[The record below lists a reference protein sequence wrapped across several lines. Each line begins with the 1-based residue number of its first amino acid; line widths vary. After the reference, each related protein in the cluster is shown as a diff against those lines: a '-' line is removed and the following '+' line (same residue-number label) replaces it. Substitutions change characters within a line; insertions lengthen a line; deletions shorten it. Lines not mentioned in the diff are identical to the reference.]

1 MPPSDRGVLGPD
13 LRLVVGLPS
22 TVSKNET
29 VTGHDGVFL
38 IRGEH
43 VAAYVSAYS
52 PQSLRQ
58 FAASAKKLDL
68 AFMNFKV
75 AKGLL
80 CACADRANIPDHRF
94 HPKRCQHGTT
104 SSIQLLRRGDAGR
117 AKRCHRARRSGRFA
131 TSVLDAACE
140 YWAPPVIA
148 GHGSKP
154 DTRALLAV
162 AGTRDSLVATSG
174 NSSAGGHRQQPHR
187 KAATQ

>member
-80 CACADRANIPDHRF
+80 
-94 HPKRCQHGTT
+94 
-104 SSIQLLRRGDAGR
+104 LRV
-117 AKRCHRARRSGRFA
+117 C
-131 TSVLDAACE
+131 
-140 YWAPPVIA
+140 
-148 GHGSKP
+148 
-154 DTRALLAV
+154 
-162 AGTRDSLVATSG
+162 
-174 NSSAGGHRQQPHR
+174 
-187 KAATQ
+187 